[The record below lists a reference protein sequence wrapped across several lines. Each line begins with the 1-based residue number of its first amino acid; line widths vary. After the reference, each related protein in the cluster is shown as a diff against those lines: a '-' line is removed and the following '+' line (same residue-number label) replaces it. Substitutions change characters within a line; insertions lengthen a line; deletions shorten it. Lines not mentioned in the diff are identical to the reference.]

1 MIEIIERTNYLDKL
15 KALQNKSVIKVVTG
29 VRRCGKSVL
38 LESFQKWLISN
49 GIKKNNI
56 ISINFEDYEHKDLRE
71 PDNLYK
77 YIKQR
82 LKKDMTYIFLDEI
95 QLVKDFPEV
104 VDSLFIKKNTDIYIT
119 GSNANLLSSEIATL
133 LSGRYIEISML
144 PLSFK
149 EFYNYHKKEQNL
161 QKLYNEYITN
171 GAFPYT
177 LAFNGSKSEIK
188 DYLEG
193 IFNTIVFKYIA
204 QRANINDFMM
214 LESVVRFIFDNIGNP
229 VSSKR
234 IADTMTS
241 SGRKIDQKTVE
252 KYLKS
257 LLDSFIFYKAD
268 RFDVKGMQLLK
279 TLNKYYAVDLGL
291 RTMLLGEK
299 GIDVG
304 HILENIVFLELK
316 RRGFKV
322 YVGKVGNLE
331 VDFVAE
337 SSEGLSYYQVA
348 STVRDNSVLKR
359 ELTPMQMIHDHY
371 PKTLLTL
378 DDDPPSE
385 YNGIRKRNALEWL
398 VGN

>member
-1 MIEIIERTNYLDKL
+1 
-15 KALQNKSVIKVVTG
+15 
-29 VRRCGKSVL
+29 
-38 LESFQKWLISN
+38 
-49 GIKKNNI
+49 
-56 ISINFEDYEHKDLRE
+56 
-71 PDNLYK
+71 
-77 YIKQR
+77 
-82 LKKDMTYIFLDEI
+82 
-95 QLVKDFPEV
+95 
-104 VDSLFIKKNTDIYIT
+104 
-119 GSNANLLSSEIATL
+119 
-133 LSGRYIEISML
+133 
-144 PLSFK
+144 
-149 EFYNYHKKEQNL
+149 
-161 QKLYNEYITN
+161 
-171 GAFPYT
+171 
-177 LAFNGSKSEIK
+177 
-188 DYLEG
+188 
-193 IFNTIVFKYIA
+193 
-204 QRANINDFMM
+204 
-214 LESVVRFIFDNIGNP
+214 
-229 VSSKR
+229 
-234 IADTMTS
+234 MTS

-252 KYLKS
+252 KYLKT
-257 LLDSFIFYKAD
+257 LLDSYIFYKAD

-299 GIDVG
+299 SIDVG
-304 HILENIVFLELK
+304 HILENIVFLDLK

-378 DDDPPSE
+378 DDDPSSE

>member
-56 ISINFEDYEHKDLRE
+56 ISINFEDYEYKNLRE

-177 LAFNGSKSEIK
+177 LAFNGSKS
-188 DYLEG
+188 
-193 IFNTIVFKYIA
+193 
-204 QRANINDFMM
+204 
-214 LESVVRFIFDNIGNP
+214 
-229 VSSKR
+229 
-234 IADTMTS
+234 
-241 SGRKIDQKTVE
+241 
-252 KYLKS
+252 
-257 LLDSFIFYKAD
+257 
-268 RFDVKGMQLLK
+268 
-279 TLNKYYAVDLGL
+279 
-291 RTMLLGEK
+291 
-299 GIDVG
+299 
-304 HILENIVFLELK
+304 
-316 RRGFKV
+316 
-322 YVGKVGNLE
+322 
-331 VDFVAE
+331 
-337 SSEGLSYYQVA
+337 
-348 STVRDNSVLKR
+348 
-359 ELTPMQMIHDHY
+359 
-371 PKTLLTL
+371 
-378 DDDPPSE
+378 
-385 YNGIRKRNALEWL
+385 
-398 VGN
+398 

>member
-38 LESFQKWLISN
+38 LENFQKWLISN
-49 GIKKNNI
+49 GIKKSNI
-56 ISINFEDYEHKDLRE
+56 ISINFEDYEYKDLRE

-104 VDSLFIKKNTDIYIT
+104 VDSFFIKKNTDIYIT

-149 EFYNYHKKEQNL
+149 EFFDYHETQQGL
-161 QKLYNEYITN
+161 QKIYNEYITN
-171 GAFPYT
+171 GSFPYT
-177 LAFNGSKSEIK
+177 LAFNGSKAEIK

-193 IFNTIVFKYIA
+193 IFNTIVVKDIA

-214 LESVVRFIFDNIGNP
+214 LESIVRFLFDNIGNP
-229 VSSKR
+229 VSTKR

-252 KYLKS
+252 KYLKT
-257 LLDSFIFYKAD
+257 LLDSYIFYKAD

-299 GIDVG
+299 SIDVG
-304 HILENIVFLELK
+304 HILENIVFLDLK

-378 DDDPPSE
+378 DDDPSSE